1 VKTEENGE
9 GEVVG
14 EGESPWAWQG
24 VNLGAKVGEKL

>member
-14 EGESPWAWQG
+14 EGESPWEWQG
-24 VNLGAKVGEKL
+24 VNLGAEVGEKL